1 MTVSLPEERLLMGKG
16 QGLGG
21 EPIQLDAR
29 DDELLRY
36 KERARVVFDT
46 KGKFTSDEIH
56 QVLAR
61 VVLGL

>member
-1 MTVSLPEERLLMGKG
+1 MTISLPEERVLLGKPAG
-16 QGLGG
+16 AGG

-29 DDELLRY
+29 DDELSRY

-46 KGKFTSDEIH
+46 KGKFTSEEMH

-61 VVLGL
+61 LVLWL